1 MNNII
6 AEWENYIQK
15 KLMPI
20 IDSKIIEGNIYGK
33 PNERNVCKLLRQ
45 KQKNIVDILS
55 QNDFDNV
62 LEIGFNAGFSALLM
76 LMSNPSIKLTCVDIN
91 MHKYTQVCFDQI
103 KKDFNNIDII
113 LDSSVNVLPKLKI
126 SNMKYDLI
134 HIDGDHSLRGAKI
147 DIDNSLELSVSGS
160 MLLIDDTNIGHI
172 NGLVDDLV
180 NQEIVRNIDYHNSE
194 RYRHR
199 CVQII

>member
-6 AEWENYIQK
+6 AEWENYIEN
-15 KLMPI
+15 KLIPI
-20 IDSKIIEGNIYGK
+20 IDSKIIEGNIYSK
-33 PNERNVCKLLRQ
+33 PNERKACELLRQ
-45 KQKNIVDILS
+45 KQQNIVDILS
-55 QNDFDNV
+55 NNNFNNV

-91 MHKYTQVCFDQI
+91 MHKYTKVCFDQI

-134 HIDGDHSLRGAKI
+134 HIDGDHSVRGAKI
-147 DIDNSLELSVSGS
+147 DIDNSLEVSVSGS
-160 MLLIDDTNIGHI
+160 MLLIDDTNMAHI
-172 NGLVDDLV
+172 NGFVNDLV
-180 NQEIVRNIDYHNSE
+180 SQKIVRNIDYDNSD

-199 CVQII
+199 CVQKI